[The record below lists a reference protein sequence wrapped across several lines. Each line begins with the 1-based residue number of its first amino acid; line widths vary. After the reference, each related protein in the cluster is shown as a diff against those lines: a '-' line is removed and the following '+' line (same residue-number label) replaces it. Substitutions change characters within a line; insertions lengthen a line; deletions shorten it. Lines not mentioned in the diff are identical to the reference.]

1 MSKSI
6 KLLFSVLIAV
16 LVVAAYLIANN
27 TTPGPN
33 PKLEESGGI
42 SLHALSE
49 NEAQIVNASGVRWIR
64 IDVSPEIDMAVKNAK
79 AYDLKVLGILD
90 SWMFNKNSNFTLE
103 EWSSNVTHYVSQYTD
118 YVDAWE
124 IWNEPANPEINNT
137 LLNLTL
143 PSQENMSKIV
153 EFYSSMVKTASPIIR
168 EYDPTAKIVLFGGLN
183 LWSGNDPHLELDMNF
198 SSELADKNI
207 AQYGDAISV
216 HAYPW
221 SKTGETT
228 VWQRYDEALAYYSE
242 LFALEIWVT
251 ETGLSIDFEGESAQ
265 AQYMHDALPYFEGKV
280 AKVFW
285 YSLMDNAWEDKRFGL
300 IDGETPRPAYYELQK
315 LLAK

>member
-124 IWNEPANPEINNT
+124 IWNKPANPEINNT
-137 LLNLTL
+137 LLIRST
-143 PSQENMSKIV
+143 QHIV
-153 EFYSSMVKTASPIIR
+153 EF
-168 EYDPTAKIVLFGGLN
+168 DPSKPSKHEQNRRILFFNG
-183 LWSGNDPHLELDMNF
+183 
-198 SSELADKNI
+198 
-207 AQYGDAISV
+207 
-216 HAYPW
+216 
-221 SKTGETT
+221 
-228 VWQRYDEALAYYSE
+228 
-242 LFALEIWVT
+242 
-251 ETGLSIDFEGESAQ
+251 
-265 AQYMHDALPYFEGKV
+265 
-280 AKVFW
+280 
-285 YSLMDNAWEDKRFGL
+285 
-300 IDGETPRPAYYELQK
+300 
-315 LLAK
+315 

>member
-6 KLLFSVLIAV
+6 KLLFSVLIVV
-16 LVVAAYLIANN
+16 LVVAAYLVANN
-27 TTPGPN
+27 TAPATN
-33 PKLEESGGI
+33 PILKDWVGI

-49 NEAQIVNASGVRWIR
+49 SEAQIVNAGGARWIR
-64 IDVSPEIDMAVKNAK
+64 TDISPEIDMAIKNAK

-103 EWSSNVTHYVSQYTD
+103 EWSGNVTHYVSQYAD

-124 IWNEPANPEINNT
+124 IWNEPANPKYP
-137 LLNLTL
+137 LLNLNL

-153 EFYSSMVKTASPIIR
+153 EFYFSMVKTASPIIR

-183 LWSGNDPHLELDMNF
+183 LWSGNAPHLELDMNF
-198 SSELADKNI
+198 SNELADKNI

-221 SKTGETT
+221 LTPVEPT
-228 VWQRYDEALAYYSE
+228 VWQRYDEALAYYRE
-242 LFALEIWVT
+242 LFALEVWVT
-251 ETGLSIDFEGESAQ
+251 ETGLPIDFEGENAQ
-265 AQYMHDALPYFEGKV
+265 AQYMHDSLAYFEGKV

-285 YSLMDNAWEDKRFGL
+285 YSLMDNAWEEERFGL
-300 IDGETPRPAYYELQK
+300 IDGETPRLAYYELQK